1 VIGDSGLATTKL
13 YGLLLIATV
22 AVNASA
28 ADDPST
34 AKMNRLLHSLSGVW
48 RYTVKSPSSSQHLN
62 GGVTTGVEVWRTSPG
77 GTPLIEENQM
87 TIDGKDYY
95 DYAAIWWN
103 GKMQD
108 LQGIWCDTEMNDQG
122 CTNFAVTWEGEQ
134 IVMTGEYESAGKKF
148 AWRETL
154 ARNSEHS
161 LTQTLYVGQPGRD
174 LKLVSTISLAKN

>member
-1 VIGDSGLATTKL
+1 MAVLQREL
-13 YGLLLIATV
+13 RYGGPVPGELLL
-22 AVNASA
+22 SREP
-28 ADDPST
+28 DDNRR
-34 AKMNRLLHSLSGVW
+34 KRLLRL
-48 RYTVKSPSSSQHLN
+48 RCHL
-62 GGVTTGVEVWRTSPG
+62 VER
-77 GTPLIEENQM
+77 
-87 TIDGKDYY
+87 
-95 DYAAIWWN
+95 
-103 GKMQD
+103 KMQD

-148 AWRETL
+148 AWRETF